1 MTDQMVLQ
9 TQQWLNK
16 TYGNDPRFK
25 KINPDGRTGWPTIYA
40 LTRALQIELGIQST
54 ADNFGPSTQ
63 RLFKKRYP
71 NGVRQQSAADKSTS
85 NVYSIIQGALWCKG
99 YSTGGNISQHFYD
112 GTGSAIRKL
121 KTDMGIEGDSS
132 VDVEIMGALLSM
144 KQFVLLA
151 SYGGID
157 SVRRAQQFINKAYRP
172 YTGIIPT
179 DGLYGREMNTAL
191 IQVLQS
197 LEGFSPSEA
206 TGNFGNGTRSRLKTI
221 TANNASSNESW
232 VWLASTALACNG
244 IGGGPT
250 FVWTST
256 FANIV
261 KAFQERY
268 AIAVTGSIDSTT
280 WMSLL
285 TSKGDPDRPCVAC
298 DTRFEITDARL
309 ATLKANGYEI
319 VGRYL
324 TEPGQSSLAPK
335 DYFKAIRPGELE
347 RITKGGMRFF
357 PIFQEYS
364 TKLEHF
370 TPANGAAHAKT
381 AREAAQR
388 LGIPPTHIYFAVD
401 FDATD
406 DQVTSN
412 ILPYFKAVR
421 QSLGGRYGVGIYAS
435 RNICSRVVNAG
446 YASSSFIS
454 DMSTGFSGN
463 LGFPIP
469 NNWSYDQF
477 TEISN
482 YKGQGWDLDRV
493 ASSINSQGCSFLL
506 PATASSPDPDPES
519 PDSDPLLKWTVTT
532 ENACVKTLSDLGT
545 QASAYTSLIGT
556 FILQWLRKPTY
567 WSEGSS
573 GTQALWHAY
582 TPEPVTPSELA
593 LSRQACG
600 VACDAQP
607 VIKGTLPNRDIA
619 HMAAT
624 SLGYLTW
631 GVTNDPMDYGLGDL
645 GGWALDLLQIWGS
658 YLANT
663 PKEDLAS
670 WLHTHLG
677 EQDARMGFSYSD
689 VLADCDAWLLAQSM
703 QSNSSERSLSTAMRD
718 MFAQSETNR
727 IKRFYQSRFK
737 GSADNLVIA
746 FRKLV
751 DGIDLGIFDN
761 VSGSKKA
768 LLIASHADRLPS
780 QAEAGIL
787 ALSYAES
794 LENPNR

>member
-1 MTDQMVLQ
+1 M
-9 TQQWLNK
+9 
-16 TYGNDPRFK
+16 
-25 KINPDGRTGWPTIYA
+25 
-40 LTRALQIELGIQST
+40 
-54 ADNFGPSTQ
+54 
-63 RLFKKRYP
+63 
-71 NGVRQQSAADKSTS
+71 
-85 NVYSIIQGALWCKG
+85 
-99 YSTGGNISQHFYD
+99 
-112 GTGSAIRKL
+112 
-121 KTDMGIEGDSS
+121 
-132 VDVEIMGALLSM
+132 
-144 KQFVLLA
+144 
-151 SYGGID
+151 
-157 SVRRAQQFINKAYRP
+157 
-172 YTGIIPT
+172 
-179 DGLYGREMNTAL
+179 
-191 IQVLQS
+191 
-197 LEGFSPSEA
+197 
-206 TGNFGNGTRSRLKTI
+206 
-221 TANNASSNESW
+221 
-232 VWLASTALACNG
+232 
-244 IGGGPT
+244 
-250 FVWTST
+250 
-256 FANIV
+256 

-469 NNWSYDQF
+469 NNWSYDNSLKSA
-477 TEISN
+477 TTRARAGI
-482 YKGQGWDLDRV
+482 WT
-493 ASSINSQGCSFLL
+493 ASPVPSTRKAVLSCS

-593 LSRQACG
+593 LSRQGMRC
-600 VACDAQP
+600 
-607 VIKGTLPNRDIA
+607 
-619 HMAAT
+619 
-624 SLGYLTW
+624 
-631 GVTNDPMDYGLGDL
+631 
-645 GGWALDLLQIWGS
+645 
-658 YLANT
+658 
-663 PKEDLAS
+663 
-670 WLHTHLG
+670 
-677 EQDARMGFSYSD
+677 RM
-689 VLADCDAWLLAQSM
+689 
-703 QSNSSERSLSTAMRD
+703 
-718 MFAQSETNR
+718 
-727 IKRFYQSRFK
+727 
-737 GSADNLVIA
+737 
-746 FRKLV
+746 
-751 DGIDLGIFDN
+751 
-761 VSGSKKA
+761 
-768 LLIASHADRLPS
+768 
-780 QAEAGIL
+780 
-787 ALSYAES
+787 
-794 LENPNR
+794 

>member
-1 MTDQMVLQ
+1 M
-9 TQQWLNK
+9 
-16 TYGNDPRFK
+16 
-25 KINPDGRTGWPTIYA
+25 
-40 LTRALQIELGIQST
+40 
-54 ADNFGPSTQ
+54 
-63 RLFKKRYP
+63 
-71 NGVRQQSAADKSTS
+71 
-85 NVYSIIQGALWCKG
+85 
-99 YSTGGNISQHFYD
+99 
-112 GTGSAIRKL
+112 
-121 KTDMGIEGDSS
+121 
-132 VDVEIMGALLSM
+132 
-144 KQFVLLA
+144 
-151 SYGGID
+151 
-157 SVRRAQQFINKAYRP
+157 
-172 YTGIIPT
+172 
-179 DGLYGREMNTAL
+179 
-191 IQVLQS
+191 
-197 LEGFSPSEA
+197 
-206 TGNFGNGTRSRLKTI
+206 KTI

-309 ATLKANGYEI
+309 ATLKADGYEI

-370 TPANGAAHAKT
+370 TPANGAAHAR
-381 AREAAQR
+381 AACEAAQR

-412 ILPYFKAVR
+412 ILPYFRAVCS
-421 QSLGGRYGVGIYAS
+421 SLGGGYGVGIYAS
-435 RNICSRVVNAG
+435 RNICSRVIGAGCASNA
-446 YASSSFIS
+446 FVS

-469 NNWSYDQF
+469 DGWVYDQF
-477 TEISN
+477 TEIDD

-493 ASSINSQGCSFLL
+493 AYSGKVSACASLL
-506 PATASSPDPDPES
+506 PAVPVPAPDPDPVS
-519 PDSDPLLKWTVTT
+519 PETDPLLRWVAVT
-532 ENACVKTLSDLGT
+532 EQECRKALAALGT
-545 QASAYTSLIGT
+545 QVAVYEDSIGQL
-556 FILQWLRKPTY
+556 ILQWLRKPEY

-658 YLANT
+658 YLTNA
-663 PKEDLAS
+663 PEEDLAS

-703 QSNSSERSLSTAMRD
+703 QSDSSERSLSTAMRD
-718 MFAQSETNR
+718 VYAQSETNR